1 MYTDEMPAHLTLDNK
16 QLPIDQ
22 YINILL
28 LFFKKLIFLKL
39 WRLLSILK
47 KILCFTVY
55 GSTEI
60 DKIKWYYI
68 TLCNAIYHSA

>member
-60 DKIKWYYI
+60 DKIK
-68 TLCNAIYHSA
+68 